1 VPAKPRSKPK
11 SKPVLPAARA
21 LRDAYGLTQPTLAR
35 LCDVSV
41 RTLAAWETRA
51 DLRPLPRPR
60 PLVAARRLLDGLADI
75 MRKEHVRV
83 WLEEPNPAFGGLKPL
98 EVVERGEVDRLFETI
113 YRVGSGEP
121 I

>member
-1 VPAKPRSKPK
+1 MPAKTRAKPK
-11 SKPVLPAARA
+11 PALPAARA
-21 LRDAYGLTQPTLAR
+21 LRDEYGLTQPTLAR

-51 DLRPLPRPR
+51 DLRPLPRP
-60 PLVAARRLLDGLADI
+60 LVAARRLLDGLADV

-98 EVVERGEVDRLFETI
+98 EAVERGEVDRLFETI